1 MSIKSVISTAIWRH
15 FYSYDD
21 YMFLKKSLNFD
32 AQSNNKSLES
42 YLDVLT
48 LNARNHIHTLDRVFE
63 QEIFS
68 TESGISI
75 PNIYDQENVQKY
87 KNKVAIYQI
96 ENGSLLYKNMLY
108 PLLKMAGYDV
118 NDLESIFS
126 D

>member
-1 MSIKSVISTAIWRH
+1 
-15 FYSYDD
+15 
-21 YMFLKKSLNFD
+21 MFLKKSLNFD